1 MGRIINKR
9 EERILDA
16 VTRGRDLTL
25 WSPEGEAHDRVRS
38 YGDGSVEYWL
48 WRTKIA
54 EWRPETR
61 TLRIMLSGWTT
72 DTTLHRANAFLEFFG
87 APFRIRRRKDEV
99 SLAGVGADR
108 GKEYDFGRL
117 YVFNDLTVSVE
128 A

>member
-1 MGRIINKR
+1 MSRLMNKC

-38 YGDGSVEYWL
+38 YGDGSTEYWL
-48 WRTKIA
+48 WRTRIA
-54 EWRPETR
+54 VWRPETR
-61 TLRIMLSGWTT
+61 TLEITLAGWIT

-87 APFRIRRRKDEV
+87 APFRVRRRKGEV

-108 GKEYDFGRL
+108 DRSYELGRL